1 MACGSTYLWRGLT
14 SWFCCGGGWGP
25 CGSAGGGACGN
36 CQSSSHM
43 AAWPHLSSACWSITD
58 PPACGENMPQRGC
71 GYTVKVKEQC
81 SGATVCVTFADCGPN
96 TQEFCGEEICCAGSR
111 RTNRIMDLTPSAF
124 SAIGNLDSGL
134 LPVWVYE

>member
-1 MACGSTYLWRGLT
+1 M
-14 SWFCCGGGWGP
+14 
-25 CGSAGGGACGN
+25 
-36 CQSSSHM
+36 
-43 AAWPHLSSACWSITD
+43 
-58 PPACGENMPQRGC
+58 
-71 GYTVKVKEQC
+71 KVKEQC

-96 TQEFCGEEICCAGSR
+96 TQEFCGEEICCGGSC